1 MQQLTVVFSS
11 GQSRN
16 SRVILISRKSVRAVH
31 YGTQLVVASSDEW
44 FEYENE
50 EEEEDPQA
58 ATTT

>member
-50 EEEEDPQA
+50 EEEDPQA
-58 ATTT
+58 AKTT